1 MKTLKGRDDIGDTL
15 ILPRV
20 MLREIEDVF
29 LDGMTLTEFKQLTGK
44 NVEIVSDGYET
55 CLALLECE

>member
-1 MKTLKGRDDIGDTL
+1 METLKGRDDIGDTL